1 MPTNQI
7 KFGGNVLPCTVER
20 FPDIKKAQRKFRQYN
35 IPGRNGD
42 LFFQSDAWESVVQSY
57 QIYAGS
63 DQYGSQE
70 PWTDL
75 AKCLYLDGYQTLTDT
90 YDPDHFRKAVFNGP
104 IDVQNSW
111 NTHGRATIQ
120 FDCRPERF
128 RFDGLTSYS
137 YTAQAN
143 SVLIYYTY
151 PGHATEEWAETYGIT
166 DTSFYLLN
174 VPAPDPGYPLYE
186 FDVIDNGQE
195 KYIFAAE
202 NQTVNQSSVITTT
215 SSDKTISVDSYPF
228 GQNTFQIVIPYSYI
242 DGFPIVH
249 VNDHG
254 AISVFGS
261 NQMLNNK
268 YMPSFPEIVLH
279 RVTNHTGF
287 EAVGCRING
296 YCVFITQNNSSDPAY
311 YFVDTENMNITRA
324 STLTGQRSLAS
335 NARMTA
341 GLRLKS
347 GTNVIYPGE
356 YYDMTLTPNWWEL

>member
-42 LFFQSDAWESVVQSY
+42 LFFQSDAYENVIQSY

-111 NTHGRATIQ
+111 NTHGRATIE
-120 FDCRPERF
+120 FNCRPERF

-137 YTAQAN
+137 YTAQTN
-143 SVLIYYTY
+143 SILLSEGY

-166 DTSFYLLN
+166 DQLFYVLN
-174 VPAPDPGYPLYE
+174 MY
-186 FDVIDNGQE
+186 
-195 KYIFAAE
+195 
-202 NQTVNQSSVITTT
+202 
-215 SSDKTISVDSYPF
+215 
-228 GQNTFQIVIPYSYI
+228 
-242 DGFPIVH
+242 
-249 VNDHG
+249 
-254 AISVFGS
+254 
-261 NQMLNNK
+261 
-268 YMPSFPEIVLH
+268 
-279 RVTNHTGF
+279 
-287 EAVGCRING
+287 
-296 YCVFITQNNSSDPAY
+296 
-311 YFVDTENMNITRA
+311 
-324 STLTGQRSLAS
+324 
-335 NARMTA
+335 
-341 GLRLKS
+341 
-347 GTNVIYPGE
+347 
-356 YYDMTLTPNWWEL
+356 